1 MTIRHWTIIVL
12 SSLSLLA
19 FGCAGLV
26 EADDDAADDDAADDD
41 VADDDAADDDAA
53 DDDVADDDAADD
65 DAADDDV
72 ADDDVADDD
81 VGDDDVGDDDTA
93 AALVDDN
100 TCDEGATSSTAIHF
114 MLFDTAVQPIANATL
129 DFYDLDAA
137 TGTVDNTLI
146 HSATTDAAGSYTAS
160 LDCANGWMAM
170 DVTHPDFITQHV
182 YFRVLQS
189 IYWPLVSVQEN
200 LADIVVG
207 WYISDQQEGVL
218 AVYKASTLG
227 AADFQAADTAT
238 VDGSPNLVPATALN
252 DYGMWIYDDA
262 QSIVAQLG
270 NVHFVDH
277 DVPENGDP
285 ALLEYT
291 DASEAHTTAV
301 HAPIW
306 SWDSGAGNHN
316 VTVVYVVD

>member
-1 MTIRHWTIIVL
+1 MDIRNWTIIFFTAIT
-12 SSLSLLA
+12 LLA
-19 FGCAGLV
+19 SGCAGLL
-26 EADDDAADDDAADDD
+26 EGDDDTGDDDTADDDAEDDDAADDDAADDDTAMPDDDAADDDAADDD
-41 VADDDAADDDAA
+41 VADDDAADDD
-53 DDDVADDDAADD
+53 
-65 DAADDDV
+65 
-72 ADDDVADDD
+72 
-81 VGDDDVGDDDTA
+81 VGDDDTA
-93 AALVDDN
+93 SVEIDDN
-100 TCDEGATSSTAIHF
+100 TCDEGATANTQIHF
-114 MLFDTAVQPIANATL
+114 MLYDTSVQPIEGAVL

-137 TGTVDNTLI
+137 AGVVDNTLI
-146 HSATTDAAGSYTAS
+146 HTATTDAGGNYTVS
-160 LDCANGWMAM
+160 LDCAHGWVAM
-170 DVTHPDFITQHV
+170 DVTHPDFITQHI

-189 IYWPLVSVQEN
+189 IYWPLVSVQES

-238 VDGSPNLVPATALN
+238 VDGSPNLIPSTATN
-252 DYGMWIYDDA
+252 DFGMWIYDDA

-277 DVPENGDP
+277 DVPEDGDP

-291 DASEAHTTAV
+291 DSSEAHTTAV
-301 HAPIW
+301 YAPVW
-306 SWDSGAGNHN
+306 SWDSGSGNHN